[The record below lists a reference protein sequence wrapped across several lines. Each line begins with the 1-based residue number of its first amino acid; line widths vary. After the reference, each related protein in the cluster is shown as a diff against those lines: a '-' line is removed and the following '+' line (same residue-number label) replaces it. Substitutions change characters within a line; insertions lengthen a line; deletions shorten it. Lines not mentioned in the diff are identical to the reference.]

1 MTAKK
6 KTKKENQ
13 LVVTLIGKPETEKI
27 RKVVWSMGLR
37 KLNRTKTYPDC
48 PEIRG
53 MIFKAKHL
61 LKVEEI
67 GEQNVSE

>member
-6 KTKKENQ
+6 AERKEKELQ
-13 LVVTLIGKPETEKI
+13 VTLVRRPSTEKL

-37 KLNRTKTYPDC
+37 RLHRTRRYPDR

-53 MIFKAKHL
+53 MIFAVKHL
-61 LKVEEI
+61 VQVTEE
-67 GEQNVSE
+67 

>member
-6 KTKKENQ
+6 AERKEKE
-13 LVVTLIGKPETEKI
+13 LVVTLVRRPSTEKL

-37 KLNRTKTYPDC
+37 CLHRTRRYPDR

-53 MIFKAKHL
+53 MIFAVKHL
-61 LKVEEI
+61 VQVTEE
-67 GEQNVSE
+67 

>member
-6 KTKKENQ
+6 AVGKEKE
-13 LVVTLIGKPETEKI
+13 LVVTLVRRPSTEKL

-37 KLNRTKTYPDC
+37 RLNRTRRYPDR

-53 MIFKAKHL
+53 MIFAVKHL
-61 LKVEEI
+61 V
-67 GEQNVSE
+67 QVSEE

>member
-6 KTKKENQ
+6 AERKEKQ
-13 LVVTLIGKPETEKI
+13 LVVTLVRRPSTEKL

-37 KLNRTKTYPDC
+37 RLNRTHRYPDR

-53 MIFKAKHL
+53 MIFAVKHL
-61 LKVEEI
+61 VQVTEE
-67 GEQNVSE
+67 